1 MKQELFEQLE
11 TLWNELVENHNE
23 TTKAAAGRARKAASN
38 LKKVIAAY
46 NKASV
51 AEGKT
56 K

>member
-11 TLWNELVENHNE
+11 TLWNELVENHNQ

-38 LKKVIAAY
+38 LKKAIAAY

-51 AEGKT
+51 AESKA